1 MNKVFRS
8 IAFVLV
14 AVLLLSALS
23 ACGNNGIGDG
33 KNSTIYVDEA
43 PSTVAGENDKTEKN
57 NPKKDKKNK
66 ETTSATKPYNSET
79 QKKPV
84 GEQGAATK
92 TFEANGLSIR
102 LPELFKA
109 NTVPN
114 TVAYFENEQD
124 NIAIGVRKQAFN
136 DEWNAQSPLSS
147 YISQY
152 SKQYN
157 VPSSAS
163 APQKRE
169 NYSFITY
176 DNAVDE
182 FTYFCITGFWY
193 GSDGIWSVTFICG
206 KQYEDDLKS
215 QMLTWA
221 DTVKVK

>member
-1 MNKVFRS
+1 MNKIFR
-8 IAFVLV
+8 IIVLV
-14 AVLLLSALS
+14 LIAVLLLSAMT
-23 ACGNNGIGDG
+23 ACGGNGDS
-33 KNSTIYVDEA
+33 KDATIYVDVA
-43 PSTVAGENDKTEKN
+43 PSTEAAVKEEKS
-57 NPKKDKKNK
+57 DKKNK
-66 ETTSATKPYNSET
+66 NKKETESTTKATQAET

-84 GEQGAATK
+84 AEQGAPTK
-92 TFEANGLSIR
+92 AFEANGLSIR

-124 NIAIGVRKQAFN
+124 NIAIGVRKQAF
-136 DEWNAQSPLSS
+136 DDKWNAQSPLSS

-163 APQKRE
+163 VPEKRG
-169 NYSFITY
+169 NYSYITY

-206 KQYEDDLKS
+206 KQYENDLKT

>member
-8 IAFVLV
+8 ISLVLI
-14 AVLLLSALS
+14 AVLLFSTLS
-23 ACGNNGIGDG
+23 ACGIGDS
-33 KNSTIYVDEA
+33 NDVTIYVDEA
-43 PSTVAGENDKTEKN
+43 PSTTVASKEKN
-57 NPKKDKKNK
+57 EEKETKKDKNNK
-66 ETTSATKPYNSET
+66 ETTSATKKYVTET
-79 QKKPV
+79 QRKSV
-84 GEQGAATK
+84 AEQGAPTK
-92 TFEANGLSIR
+92 SFDANGLSIS
-102 LPELFKA
+102 LPELFKQ

-136 DEWNAQSPLSS
+136 EEWNAQSPLSS
-147 YISQY
+147 YVAQY

-163 APQKRE
+163 APQKRG
-169 NYSFITY
+169 NYSYITY

-206 KQYEDDLKS
+206 KQYENDLKN
-215 QMLTWA
+215 QMLNWA

>member
-1 MNKVFRS
+1 MNKIFRI
-8 IAFVLV
+8 IALVLI
-14 AVLLLSALS
+14 AVLLLSAMT
-23 ACGNNGIGDG
+23 ACGGNGDS
-33 KNSTIYVDEA
+33 KDATIYVDVA
-43 PSTVAGENDKTEKN
+43 PSTEAAVKEEKS
-57 NPKKDKKNK
+57 DKKNK
-66 ETTSATKPYNSET
+66 KETESTTKTTQAET

-84 GEQGAATK
+84 AEQGSPTK
-92 TFEANGLSIR
+92 AFEANGLSIC

-124 NIAIGVRKQAFN
+124 NIAIGVRKQAF
-136 DEWNAQSPLSS
+136 DDKWNAQSPLSS

-163 APQKRE
+163 APEKRG
-169 NYSFITY
+169 NYSYITY

-206 KQYEDDLKS
+206 KQYENDLKT